1 MLQLP
6 LLYLKVSKLRYLFI
20 VKTCIMPIF
29 GIVLFAWAV
38 KAGMF

>member
-1 MLQLP
+1 
-6 LLYLKVSKLRYLFI
+6 VSKLRYLFI

-38 KAGMF
+38 KAGMFSHQEYLLGSG